1 MSSHHLYCLLKPS
14 LLACFYFLF
23 VFINVWVFITLI
35 CKSLSGIY
43 VVPVSLLYWVFL
55 SPFFPSPISRLDNPN
70 DLQIS
75 LRVCLSFPG
84 YSSSPNK
91 LPQWIIQFQIAGRL
105 QLKVSIWFF
114 KNISIYPPEV
124 PLFVLCGSISLYVID
139 SGHSSCCEGLAWQ
152 LQHVTVFSLEAK
164 LM

>member
-1 MSSHHLYCLLKPS
+1 MFYLFLY
-14 LLACFYFLF
+14 FIGVFF
-23 VFINVWVFITLI
+23 VI
-35 CKSLSGIY
+35 
-43 VVPVSLLYWVFL
+43 
-55 SPFFPSPISRLDNPN
+55 FFPSPISRLDNPR

-114 KNISIYPPEV
+114 KNISLYPPEV
-124 PLFVLCGSISLYVID
+124 PLFILCGSISLYVID

-152 LQHVTVFSLEAK
+152 LQHVTVFSLGAK
-164 LM
+164 LMSSLVLCMLCYLGLPWWDKQLYSFAV